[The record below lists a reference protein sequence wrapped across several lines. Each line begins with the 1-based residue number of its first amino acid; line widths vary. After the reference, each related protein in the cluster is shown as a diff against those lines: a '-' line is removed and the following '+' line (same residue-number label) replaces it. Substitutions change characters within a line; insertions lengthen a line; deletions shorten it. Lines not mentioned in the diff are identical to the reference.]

1 MDILRVFEATLQ
13 RWITDIEEGET
24 WWGLLSSAL
33 IATNCLVL
41 LFCGVASVVARVDRV
56 ARSFLRVQ
64 THAVM
69 RFRLPLLTL
78 FAVWVVG
85 RVLLRHH
92 QT

>member
-33 IATNCLVL
+33 IATNCLV
-41 LFCGVASVVARVDRV
+41 